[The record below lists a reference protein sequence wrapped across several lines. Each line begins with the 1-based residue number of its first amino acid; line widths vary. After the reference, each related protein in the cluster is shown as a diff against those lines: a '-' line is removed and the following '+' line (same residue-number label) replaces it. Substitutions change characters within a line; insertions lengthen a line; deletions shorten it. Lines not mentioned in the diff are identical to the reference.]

1 MAKRQN
7 LVLRVLKY
15 IASMFKASGKV
26 LLKGEASDAGGA
38 VASVAMSIN
47 PGGTGGS
54 AGTGS
59 SAGPGS
65 AS

>member
-1 MAKRQN
+1 MAKKQN
-7 LVLRVLKY
+7 LILPVLKY

-26 LLKGEASDAGGA
+26 LLKGEASDAGGGA
-38 VASVAMSIN
+38 ASVSMSVN
-47 PGGTGGS
+47 PGATGANSGN
-54 AGTGS
+54 GS

>member
-1 MAKRQN
+1 MAKKQN
-7 LVLRVLKY
+7 LILRVFKY

-38 VASVAMSIN
+38 AASVAMSIN
-47 PGGTGGS
+47 PGATGGS
-54 AGTGS
+54 TGTGS

-65 AS
+65 AN